1 MWNVRFIIWFLLSRD
16 ATFQEIS
23 WKSGNLNCVSG
34 NFSPFFGKYLGHILL
49 KILNFRKFW
58 MAQVASLIYI
68 LFTISLLPN
77 FVGVVT
83 SCIVI
88 GAATGEMTFPVIVGR
103 VSTWYSPPQLHEG
116 ISWSRIPKSPE
127 FDISCKFSIG
137 R

>member
-1 MWNVRFIIWFLLSRD
+1 MRFFFQNFSEMPLN
-16 ATFQEIS
+16 QEIS
-23 WKSGNLNCVSG
+23 WNQVILIVFQEIFHHSLCSDLIGNVMVKNW
-34 NFSPFFGKYLGHILL
+34 
-49 KILNFRKFW
+49 NFRKFW